1 MTREP
6 RPDESLEGA
15 AALLFALLFIGLVT
29 GLIGSGEWVL
39 IVPLLLLVG
48 AGALVARRVARR
60 PARNFVEDCCHRV
73 AGVTRA
79 GPGGRQGTG

>member
-1 MTREP
+1 MVHEP

-15 AALLFALLFIGLVT
+15 AALVFLLLFIGLVI

-48 AGALVARRVARR
+48 AGGLVARRVARR
-60 PARNFVEDCCHRV
+60 PPRNFVGDCCHRV
-73 AGVTRA
+73 AGATRA
-79 GPGGRQGTG
+79 GPGGRQELG